1 MIIIRIKGDIYMED
15 LYDRKFSF
23 RYDLQLFAK
32 DGEGGEKTE
41 EPTSKKLSD
50 ARNKGQVAKSMEVTT
65 AVSLL
70 TFFLSIKFFIG
81 YIGNRILEVYK
92 YIYSSLSDYSAEQF
106 TLPRA
111 CALIGYLIQCI
122 ITIAIPFMLVSF
134 AAAFISQ
141 LLQVKWKVAFEPMK
155 PRFGKFN
162 PISGVKRLF
171 SKDKLVQLL
180 TSTGKVLVLSFVI
193 YDFLKD
199 KWSLVF
205 NMYSYSLW
213 QAIALIGDIV
223 IEIGIRISMWF
234 IVIAAIDWK
243 YRKWKFHEDMK
254 MTKQEVKDEYKNSEG
269 DPKIK
274 SQQRARMQEASRRRM
289 MNQLPKA
296 DVVITNPTHLAV
308 AIKYD
313 KEKHEAP
320 IVVAKGADYLAAKIK
335 DVARENQIEIVENKP
350 LARML
355 YHNVDIGAE
364 IPPELYQTV
373 AEVLAY
379 VYNLKGKI

>member
-141 LLQVKWKVAFEPMK
+141 QSPPNIATVITLAETPFT
-155 PRFGKFN
+155 
-162 PISGVKRLF
+162 SGLRKAG
-171 SKDKLVQLL
+171 L
-180 TSTGKVLVLSFVI
+180 TGE
-193 YDFLKD
+193 
-199 KWSLVF
+199 WSSNHWALAEMTSVR
-205 NMYSYSLW
+205 W
-213 QAIALIGDIV
+213 QASTSLK
-223 IEIGIRISMWF
+223 F
-234 IVIAAIDWK
+234 TID
-243 YRKWKFHEDMK
+243 
-254 MTKQEVKDEYKNSEG
+254 S
-269 DPKIK
+269 
-274 SQQRARMQEASRRRM
+274 
-289 MNQLPKA
+289 
-296 DVVITNPTHLAV
+296 
-308 AIKYD
+308 
-313 KEKHEAP
+313 HEALRP
-320 IVVAKGADYLAAKIK
+320 SAS
-335 DVARENQIEIVENKP
+335 P
-350 LARML
+350 
-355 YHNVDIGAE
+355 
-364 IPPELYQTV
+364 
-373 AEVLAY
+373 
-379 VYNLKGKI
+379 